1 MSIPPNVDISVYVTN
16 LRREHQNLWREEV
29 VYGMLKFD
37 VVVVVC
43 LAHFFECK
51 VELLI
56 LRRREKEKRKEKE
69 KEKKRK
75 GES

>member
-51 VELLI
+51 GQSI
-56 LRRREKEKRKEKE
+56 LFFRGSKFEVRSSK
-69 KEKKRK
+69 
-75 GES
+75 STH